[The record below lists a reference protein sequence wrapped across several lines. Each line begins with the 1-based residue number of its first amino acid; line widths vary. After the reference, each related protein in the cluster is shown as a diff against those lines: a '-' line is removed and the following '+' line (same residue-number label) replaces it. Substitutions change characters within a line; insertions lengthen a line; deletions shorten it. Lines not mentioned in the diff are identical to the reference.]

1 MDVKK
6 LNYKIMINDIFIFFI
21 YSYLLK
27 MIRINNNAPI
37 IILLVLFIGMIIQ
50 KMGILGITLCAVII
64 CIVALNWLG
73 IVHTRQLINYGEN
86 FADFLLSNESPLN
99 LKAKLDKFHD
109 DIQEPTTDINKEK
122 LINIPKDL
130 IYNEIGVLA
139 EYEELQNNIN
149 KFIDIIEDKTSLSP
163 LDKDRMKRDIG
174 IKISYIMYNAYVIIN
189 EPNYRGK
196 NYQTC
201 LESQKGLLND
211 IHSFIY
217 LDLGEDSY
225 HDDEM
230 NKLLVKTIELN
241 RKLNMFLIEKI
252 GDNDTIPYD
261 IDEPESFDINGLGT
275 NEDGKFKRL
284 NLSNNLYF

>member
-1 MDVKK
+1 
-6 LNYKIMINDIFIFFI
+6 
-21 YSYLLK
+21 

-196 NYQTC
+196 NYQSC